1 MSASVFYDIHVW
13 QMLGGK
19 SLFDLI
25 KEHNWSKRHLNRQL
39 ELARALLRCHIVHFV
54 LVYFVKILKGKSNV
68 NVYCW
73 QHHGNPRLP
82 TSVPLA
88 IILVVCTITILCA
101 RAVNSV
107 MLVCWLLICLPA
119 PHWTFTWNCSGH
131 QERRC
136 WFLWRTQFQRAK
148 SYRRQSGQN
157 CSFVLSLQ

>member
-1 MSASVFYDIHVW
+1 M
-13 QMLGGK
+13 
-19 SLFDLI
+19 
-25 KEHNWSKRHLNRQL
+25 NRQL

-54 LVYFVKILKGKSNV
+54 LVYCVKILKDKNDV
-68 NVYCW
+68 NVYCL

-82 TSVPLA
+82 TSEPLT

-157 CSFVLSLQ
+157 IVVLHLAFNKLFSIIVMTWYVYTLCITTSYAAAIQLTS